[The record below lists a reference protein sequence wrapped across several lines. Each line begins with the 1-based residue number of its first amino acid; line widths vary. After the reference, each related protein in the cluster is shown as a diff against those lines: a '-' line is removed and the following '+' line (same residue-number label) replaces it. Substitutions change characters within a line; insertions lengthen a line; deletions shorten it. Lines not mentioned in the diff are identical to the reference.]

1 MLSYK
6 QSLPDDEE
14 SISLLTTLLIRYPEV
29 CSINY
34 SPVGRQ
40 LRLSF
45 ILKSQLD
52 KKSQEQFQE
61 ELQSCVSTYIY
72 FEKKEEP
79 KHFKVKYSDG
89 PGIGIVEITRD
100 AATLTQKEIA
110 LIINYMQD
118 RFPGILVSD
127 ELALP
132 EDDLLEQDDFI
143 RYMLDKLRIK
153 YPKYKL
159 IAVREEGRVLVFKR

>member
-1 MLSYK
+1 M
-6 QSLPDDEE
+6 QFRNALPDDEE

-29 CSINY
+29 CSVNY

-45 ILKSQLD
+45 ILNHQLN
-52 KKSQEQFQE
+52 KKAQE
-61 ELQSCVSTYIY
+61 EFKEELISCICTYIY

-79 KHFKVKYSDG
+79 KHIRIKYTNG

-100 AATLTQKEIA
+100 AATLTQKEIS
-110 LIINYMQD
+110 LMINYMHE
-118 RFPGILVSD
+118 RFPGGLVT
-127 ELALP
+127 EEAALP
-132 EDDLLEQDDFI
+132 EDDLLEHDDII

-153 YPKYKL
+153 YPKNKL

>member
-1 MLSYK
+1 MQSYK
-6 QSLPDDEE
+6 NSLPDDEE
-14 SISLLTTLLIRYPEV
+14 SIGLLTTLLIRYPEV
-29 CSINY
+29 CSVNY

-45 ILKSQLD
+45 ILKQQLD
-52 KKSQEQFQE
+52 KKTQEQFQE
-61 ELQSCVSTYIY
+61 EIITCVGTYIF
-72 FEKKEEP
+72 FEKKEQP
-79 KHFKVKYSDG
+79 KHFKVKYTDG

-100 AATLTQKEIA
+100 AVTLTQKEIA
-110 LIINYMQD
+110 LILNYMQD
-118 RFPGILVSD
+118 RFAGYLVS
-127 ELALP
+127 EALTLP
-132 EDDLLEQDDFI
+132 EDDLIEQDDFI

>member
-6 QSLPDDEE
+6 HSFHDDEE

-29 CSINY
+29 CSVNY

-40 LRLSF
+40 LRLTF
-45 ILKSQLD
+45 ILNHQLD
-52 KKSQEQFQE
+52 KKTQEQFQE
-61 ELQSCVSTYIY
+61 EINNCVGAYIF

-79 KHFKVKYSDG
+79 KHFKVKYTDG

-100 AATLTQKEIA
+100 AATLTQKEIS
-110 LIINYMQD
+110 LIINYMHE
-118 RFPGILVSD
+118 RFPGYLVCD
-127 ELALP
+127 DLALP
-132 EDDLLEQDDFI
+132 EDDLLEHDDFI

-153 YPKYKL
+153 FPKYKL
-159 IAVREEGRVLVFKR
+159 IALREEGRVLVFKR